1 MKLKDFVNEFTN
13 DAGSFNKRLVC
24 RDGLDFVQDRLAEG
38 KSPRW
43 FCTDHA
49 EREWQNYASAGYPL
63 PLIFNLVW
71 AIKEY
76 HVRCFQD
83 RLDAFN
89 GLLTLASTKNKHNH
103 CRDFRWTLLKQA
115 FKRVGVTHYSED

>member
-1 MKLKDFVNEFTN
+1 LEFVR
-13 DAGSFNKRLVC
+13 KY
-24 RDGLDFVQDRLAEG
+24 LAEG

-43 FCTDHA
+43 FATDDA
-49 EREWQNYASAGYPL
+49 EREWQNYASVGYPL

-76 HVRCFQD
+76 HVRCFPD
-83 RLDAFN
+83 RWDAFDD
-89 GLLTLASTKNKHNH
+89 LLTLASTRNKQNH
-103 CRDFRWTLLKQA
+103 CRDFRWILLKQA